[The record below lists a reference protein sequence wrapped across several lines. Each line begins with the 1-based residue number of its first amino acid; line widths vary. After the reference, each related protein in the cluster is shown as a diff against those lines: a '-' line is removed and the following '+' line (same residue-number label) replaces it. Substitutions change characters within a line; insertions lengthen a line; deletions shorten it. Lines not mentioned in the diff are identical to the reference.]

1 MEKIYAL
8 QATHDKKHEILH
20 SKLEQT
26 KNQNRKEPNNS
37 LQYLIL
43 IVFMIATIAKI
54 AAKAEKK
61 TFNNRLKHVETT
73 LQRSL

>member
-1 MEKIYAL
+1 MEKIHAL
-8 QATHDKKHEILH
+8 QATHDKKQEFLH

-61 TFNNRLKHVETT
+61 
-73 LQRSL
+73 RSAIV